1 MVIRVKGKTKET
13 SAGVCDVFLDRG
25 IREGFTEEERVE
37 HRPAEGE
44 GGSRVA
50 L

>member
-1 MVIRVKGKTKET
+1 MVIRVKGKIKEI
-13 SAGVCDVFLDRG
+13 SVGVCDVFLDRG

-37 HRPAEGE
+37 YRFVEGE
-44 GGSRVA
+44 GGSYVV